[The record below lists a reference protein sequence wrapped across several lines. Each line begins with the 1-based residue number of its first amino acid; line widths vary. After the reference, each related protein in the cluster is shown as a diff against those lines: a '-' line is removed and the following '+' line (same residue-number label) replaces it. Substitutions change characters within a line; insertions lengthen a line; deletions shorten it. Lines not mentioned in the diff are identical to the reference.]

1 MLYIK
6 NLKVREVREM
16 DENKTGAFL
25 NGFFWGAL
33 AGFVI
38 GILYAP
44 RSGVETREIL
54 REKTK
59 ELGVITKDKIE
70 DVKSRGRDLLTGK
83 GIEITEESEE

>member
-1 MLYIK
+1 M
-6 NLKVREVREM
+6 E
-16 DENKTGAFL
+16 DNKTGAFL
-25 NGFFWGAL
+25 NGLFWGAL
-33 AGFVI
+33 AGFVV

-54 REKTK
+54 KEKTK
-59 ELGVITKDKIE
+59 ELGVIAKDKIE

>member
-1 MLYIK
+1 M
-6 NLKVREVREM
+6 E
-16 DENKTGAFL
+16 DNKTGAFL
-25 NGFFWGAL
+25 SGLFWGAL
-33 AGFVI
+33 AGFVV

-54 REKTK
+54 KEKTK

>member
-1 MLYIK
+1 
-6 NLKVREVREM
+6 M
-16 DENKTGAFL
+16 DENKAGAFL
-25 NGFFWGAL
+25 SGLFWGAL

-44 RSGVETREIL
+44 RPGVETREIL
-54 REKTK
+54 KEKTK

>member
-1 MLYIK
+1 
-6 NLKVREVREM
+6 M

-25 NGFFWGAL
+25 SGFFWGAL

-44 RSGVETREIL
+44 RPGVETREIL
-54 REKTK
+54 KEKTK

-83 GIEITEESEE
+83 GVEITEETEE